1 MAKEFPYKIA
11 KTEGVCHHTQNPLE
25 PGEEFVALIR
35 LQKNEILREDY
46 SLAAWDELDA
56 NPETQLDTGPDV
68 LGVWHT
74 HVPRKEEKKK
84 LLVDDAVLVEFFER
98 LEGQNEPERLQ
109 FRFVLALILMRK
121 RKLAYEGSEK
131 QNEQDVWRMRMR
143 GTKNIHHVIDPHLDE
158 DKIAAVSESL
168 STIMEGDF

>member
-1 MAKEFPYKIA
+1 
-11 KTEGVCHHTQNPLE
+11 
-25 PGEEFVALIR
+25 
-35 LQKNEILREDY
+35 
-46 SLAAWDELDA
+46 
-56 NPETQLDTGPDV
+56 
-68 LGVWHT
+68 
-74 HVPRKEEKKK
+74 VPRKEEKKK

-98 LEGQNEPERLQ
+98 LEGQQEPERLQ

-131 QNEQDVWRMRMR
+131 QDEQDVWVMRMR